1 MDYVKVLSDLIAID
15 TAVPPGHNY
24 ERAIDFL
31 TPFFQQAGFT
41 AEKVAIPPP
50 EAEGREGRVSLVAH
64 RRRPGKPR
72 LIFYGHV
79 DVVPAG
85 GWDAFSPRLE
95 GGKLYGR
102 GAADMKG
109 GIVALLM
116 ALEGLKGKPLK
127 YDLSVTITVDEELSQ
142 ATQLRY
148 LTGYLEPVKGA
159 QVFSLDSNFGY
170 VAVAGL
176 GALQLEI
183 KVKGKSVHSGL
194 SHLGVNA
201 IEEAVPI
208 LNALLTLKEK
218 VVQRRSRVKA
228 SPDTGLE
235 FMVPRLNINMIH
247 GGLKVNIVPDECVI
261 QVDRRL
267 LPEETLAEA
276 EKELLDT
283 LAAAAPE
290 AGWQATKLMSI
301 RPLSPAHGALIDKLD
316 GVIKKVAGESG
327 QYGEMGSGDLGV
339 IVLDEWQG
347 EEFGVGVIRTECNI
361 HGKNE
366 FVYTKDIVML
376 ADIIREFIRA

>member
-1 MDYVKVLSDLIAID
+1 
-15 TAVPPGHNY
+15 
-24 ERAIDFL
+24 
-31 TPFFQQAGFT
+31 
-41 AEKVAIPPP
+41 
-50 EAEGREGRVSLVAH
+50 
-64 RRRPGKPR
+64 
-72 LIFYGHV
+72 
-79 DVVPAG
+79 
-85 GWDAFSPRLE
+85 
-95 GGKLYGR
+95 
-102 GAADMKG
+102 
-109 GIVALLM
+109 
-116 ALEGLKGKPLK
+116 
-127 YDLSVTITVDEELSQ
+127 VTITVDEELSQ

-301 RPLSPAHGALIDKLD
+301 RPLPPAHGALIDKLD